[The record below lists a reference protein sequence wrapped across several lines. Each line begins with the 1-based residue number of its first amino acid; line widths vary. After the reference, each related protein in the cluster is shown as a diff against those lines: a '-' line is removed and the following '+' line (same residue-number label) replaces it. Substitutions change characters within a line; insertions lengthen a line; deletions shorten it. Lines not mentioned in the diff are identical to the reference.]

1 MFYRYTLTQRPLLRC
16 CKFVYTVHGT
26 SNFATLSSSTPTLSS
41 SYNFQP
47 SIRKNPF
54 TPNTNTQASQD
65 QPVDILRDLDTT
77 TENSRLS
84 NPLNNDNINA
94 IEIPTTTN
102 EQDTIPTAEI
112 INRISEIIVTDTKR
126 ATQLYKGVKD
136 KSKRKLIG
144 SELIK
149 FFRSDKVKLSIWRY
163 IIDPRGRITRM
174 SILNVLNSILDTS
187 DKLNGMK
194 IEILLNYL
202 HKLSAT
208 NNINTDPL
216 LLSSKKFH
224 DLLRLV
230 PSEKHV
236 ILYLYMV
243 QLNIQPAIRRH
254 MDGLKKKLINESAKA
269 RFVAQTGYF
278 SPKWHEL
285 TKTQFNETK
294 RLQMVNFFAIT
305 DFERFAQN
313 SIKHNQPAM
322 ALYYLNCMLTK
333 FERKCL
339 HGAKVVDNTTTEQDI
354 QMLLKTVLNLVMKFK
369 GGSHGIDVLKYMN
382 SENLRVTFDLY
393 LSLLQNLRQSE
404 NYNEFAMVLNH
415 LPLEE
420 LSYEQKVTVGVEILA
435 MMQSRFP
442 TSPKVIIGYVGA
454 LFNGSDASKNQG
466 LVMLNELQLLDIP
479 FGAGGVAKIP
489 SVDIVQIATI
499 HSQLKGLS
507 MTHGCLPYIYNV
519 TLDSVDNI
527 LESPEL
533 VWQLYERYLQFVQ
546 SSRLD
551 ITRDDVITTFLDH
564 LLRTGDGSSF
574 PVTPAIENYR
584 IAKKITKFYY
594 TVPDIKISSLNI
606 ELLIQTALL
615 IHKDYSFALEILKLS
630 RQRGNPFT
638 FNQIYPFIK
647 YHYDNKDYSEARVW
661 YNELVKLGAGS
672 TGIMLSELFGIAK
685 ELGWPVNSCTF
696 KFNLTKRKRHNKEA
710 LDEIQKD
717 SAMFIEKSNID
728 TTGNNL
734 KVTTN
739 NDNNDF
745 ENELASILQSLNQ
758 KLASS

>member
-1 MFYRYTLTQRPLLRC
+1 
-16 CKFVYTVHGT
+16 
-26 SNFATLSSSTPTLSS
+26 
-41 SYNFQP
+41 
-47 SIRKNPF
+47 
-54 TPNTNTQASQD
+54 
-65 QPVDILRDLDTT
+65 
-77 TENSRLS
+77 
-84 NPLNNDNINA
+84 
-94 IEIPTTTN
+94 
-102 EQDTIPTAEI
+102 
-112 INRISEIIVTDTKR
+112 
-126 ATQLYKGVKD
+126 
-136 KSKRKLIG
+136 
-144 SELIK
+144 
-149 FFRSDKVKLSIWRY
+149 
-163 IIDPRGRITRM
+163 
-174 SILNVLNSILDTS
+174 
-187 DKLNGMK
+187 
-194 IEILLNYL
+194 
-202 HKLSAT
+202 
-208 NNINTDPL
+208 
-216 LLSSKKFH
+216 
-224 DLLRLV
+224 
-230 PSEKHV
+230 
-236 ILYLYMV
+236 
-243 QLNIQPAIRRH
+243 
-254 MDGLKKKLINESAKA
+254 
-269 RFVAQTGYF
+269 
-278 SPKWHEL
+278 
-285 TKTQFNETK
+285 
-294 RLQMVNFFAIT
+294 
-305 DFERFAQN
+305 
-313 SIKHNQPAM
+313 
-322 ALYYLNCMLTK
+322 
-333 FERKCL
+333 
-339 HGAKVVDNTTTEQDI
+339 
-354 QMLLKTVLNLVMKFK
+354 
-369 GGSHGIDVLKYMN
+369 
-382 SENLRVTFDLY
+382 
-393 LSLLQNLRQSE
+393 
-404 NYNEFAMVLNH
+404 
-415 LPLEE
+415 
-420 LSYEQKVTVGVEILA
+420 
-435 MMQSRFP
+435 
-442 TSPKVIIGYVGA
+442 
-454 LFNGSDASKNQG
+454 
-466 LVMLNELQLLDIP
+466 
-479 FGAGGVAKIP
+479 
-489 SVDIVQIATI
+489 
-499 HSQLKGLS
+499 
-507 MTHGCLPYIYNV
+507 MTHSCLPYIYNV

-685 ELGWPVNSCTF
+685 ELGWPVNSCTY